1 MDLSTCLSA
10 YILVL
15 KMTAFRIMLELMQ
28 VGEENRSDTFPMEYS
43 IHFMAR
49 MGFQSVEFKT
59 VLLSPVLV
67 VCVCGLFLV
76 FCFIFVT
83 G

>member
-1 MDLSTCLSA
+1 M
-10 YILVL
+10 
-15 KMTAFRIMLELMQ
+15 
-28 VGEENRSDTFPMEYS
+28 GEENRSDTFPMEYS

-67 VCVCGLFLV
+67 VCVCVVCFWCFVLFSSLDE
-76 FCFIFVT
+76 
-83 G
+83 GEL